1 MQFGEPMVC
10 IWDAC
15 GMHAGSLCGV
25 WRVFTIALAHRNHTK
40 SNAPEEAGD
49 DVAEEESRGEAAK
62 VDQAEGEKDN
72 EDTAEQ
78 KAPK

>member
-1 MQFGEPMVC
+1 MQFREPMVC

-49 DVAEEESRGEAAK
+49 DVAEEDSLARHPRRRA
-62 VDQAEGEKDN
+62 
-72 EDTAEQ
+72 
-78 KAPK
+78 KAPE